1 MKGSTAAGRR
11 RALAGVAVGV
21 LLGAVALAA
30 FLAPGRIGSA
40 APAALDPPS
49 FVEEAASAG
58 IEHRYDGEF
67 TFFVGGG
74 VAAFDCD
81 DDARPDLYFA
91 GGAEPAALYRNE
103 SPIGGELRFRPV
115 SDPVT
120 DLTDVTG
127 AYPLDVDGDRHT
139 DLVVLRVGENVL
151 LRGLG
156 DCRFERANEAL
167 GFDGGDAWTAAFS
180 ATWEGDDD
188 LPTLAIGN
196 YLVLDEDG
204 RQTFDCHDNELVRP
218 DGGGEQYAA
227 PVALSP
233 GWCSLSMLFSD
244 WDRSGRRDL
253 RVSNDRHYYRDG
265 EEQLWRVEA
274 GVPPRLWTSDEG
286 WQTLRVFGMG
296 IASNDLTGDGYPEV
310 YLTSQADNKLQTLA
324 DGPERPTYV
333 DMALEAGVTAHRPY
347 SGDTTLPS
355 TAWHAEFARRERRLV
370 CRPLRV
376 EGQRRGDAR
385 PRGARP
391 EQPAP
396 RPAGR
401 HLRRERRGG
410 WPDELRQGAGSGA
423 RRPQSRRDARSRR
436 GEPPGERG
444 ALAQRWIGNGRRA
457 GADGQLDRRCA
468 SSSPARTTTPS
479 VPGSRCASASES
491 RAASSRS
498 AAGTPAGSWA
508 GSGSASAKRSVPRS
522 PSSGPTA
529 RSDAGSGSSA
539 NQLRHHRA
547 RRARAGL
554 LHASSTPTEDDE
566 PMTTAPPRLAEVEL
580 PEFGMPDAMPEIP
593 AAIYAARMERLRE
606 RADARGYDRLVVYAD
621 REHSAN
627 LAYLTGFD
635 PRFEEA
641 LLVIGP
647 DGDPA
652 ILAGNECIGV
662 AGAAPLPMRRHL
674 FQDFSLPGQPR
685 DRSLPLTE
693 ILAGEG
699 IGPGSRVGV
708 VGWKTYAGRG

>member
-1 MKGSTAAGRR
+1 MNGSTAAGRR

-103 SPIGGELRFRPV
+103 SPIGAELRFRPV

-156 DCRFERANEAL
+156 GCRFERANEAL

-204 RQTFDCHDNELVRP
+204 QQTFDCHDNELVRP
-218 DGGGEQYAA
+218 DGGGEEYAA

-355 TAWHAEFARRERRLV
+355 TAWHAEFDDVNADSFVDLFVSKGNVEAMPDHAALDPNNLLLGQPDGTFVESAEAAGLMSFARARGAALVDLNLDGMLDLVVVNRRENVGLWRNVGSGTAAAPEPMGNWIALRLEQPGANHDAIGAWIEVRIGERVTRRELTV
-370 CRPLRV
+370 GGGHAG
-376 EGQRRGDAR
+376 GQLGWIGFGLGDA
-385 PRGARP
+385 
-391 EQPAP
+391 
-396 RPAGR
+396 
-401 HLRRERRGG
+401 ERAEVSVH
-410 WPDELRQGAGSGA
+410 WPDGEVGAWIGVEA
-423 RRPQSRRDARSRR
+423 NRFATIERDAP
-436 GEPPGERG
+436 EPAYFTP
-444 ALAQRWIGNGRRA
+444 LD
-457 GADGQLDRRCA
+457 ADG
-468 SSSPARTTTPS
+468 
-479 VPGSRCASASES
+479 G
-491 RAASSRS
+491 
-498 AAGTPAGSWA
+498 
-508 GSGSASAKRSVPRS
+508 
-522 PSSGPTA
+522 
-529 RSDAGSGSSA
+529 
-539 NQLRHHRA
+539 
-547 RRARAGL
+547 
-554 LHASSTPTEDDE
+554 
-566 PMTTAPPRLAEVEL
+566 
-580 PEFGMPDAMPEIP
+580 
-593 AAIYAARMERLRE
+593 
-606 RADARGYDRLVVYAD
+606 
-621 REHSAN
+621 
-627 LAYLTGFD
+627 
-635 PRFEEA
+635 
-641 LLVIGP
+641 
-647 DGDPA
+647 
-652 ILAGNECIGV
+652 
-662 AGAAPLPMRRHL
+662 
-674 FQDFSLPGQPR
+674 
-685 DRSLPLTE
+685 
-693 ILAGEG
+693 
-699 IGPGSRVGV
+699 
-708 VGWKTYAGRG
+708 